1 MGSLSVQK
9 LGLEYLTLGH
19 LYSKHLEYYW
29 NDRLIT
35 RESDMAVVIILS
47 HGADNGRI
55 VCSDGL
61 MIDIEED
68 VYKLVLRRI

>member
-1 MGSLSVQK
+1 M
-9 LGLEYLTLGH
+9 
-19 LYSKHLEYYW
+19 
-29 NDRLIT
+29 T

-68 VYKLVLRRI
+68 VYKWVNIKKKKKIHEQLAIFKICGSFLIFVSKLYVI